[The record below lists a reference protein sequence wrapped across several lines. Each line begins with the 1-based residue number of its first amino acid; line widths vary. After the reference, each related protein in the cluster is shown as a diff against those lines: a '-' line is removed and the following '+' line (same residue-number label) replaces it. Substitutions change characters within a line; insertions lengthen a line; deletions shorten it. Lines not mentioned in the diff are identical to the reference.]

1 MAAIL
6 DHDRAL
12 QERRCAALARRD
24 GLLREVGLGPGPDK
38 TITTRYAFR
47 HALYQDAIEA
57 QLSAGRRCFLHRR
70 AGQCLE
76 AVHTG
81 NPQAIALAL
90 ADHFEQGHDPDRASH
105 YYQQASQTALSHH
118 APRDAVLC
126 LEKAVTLLQE
136 LPESPERDRRELELQ
151 LALGPLLTGTVSWAS
166 PALERTY
173 HRAEALCRRLGHLES
188 RFPVLWG
195 LWAGRVLR
203 AEYAA
208 ARVAAADLFPLAEAL
223 QDDGLRLEAQI
234 AVGLTRM
241 WTGEFGAARAA
252 LDQALALYDAE
263 HHRSHTLSYGQD
275 PRMLCLAHRAWLN
288 AWLGFPN
295 QARRD
300 GEDAL
305 IQAQRVD
312 HPHSRVFALVYQAI
326 LGLYLNDLSLL
337 RVGAMQVID
346 RANAHGFGQ
355 WLIFAHFF
363 EGWAWT
369 HDGQVEAGMTRMQNS
384 LAEHRAT
391 CARWGESL
399 FLTLLAD
406 AHGCAGQIDSALAL
420 VDEALAIAR
429 KTGEGFYLAEAYR
442 LKGELLWR
450 GSSPQPEAAEA
461 CWQQALTIARNQGA
475 RAWEWRAVS
484 RLTEA
489 WRERERGLTGLH
501 DGPRRYA
508 SASRTIPTTIS
519 GSDSNCPMVSQPKA
533 R

>member
-1 MAAIL
+1 MVDFASFIHPAIRQSSPVETLAVEDAGWQVRDGEPLNFDLVKRPVLIARL
-6 DHDRAL
+6 DVDHAELVVAKFALVVGIENLHRDDRGRQFAGEDGIEKMHQQPTVASVPSRAL
-12 QERRCAALARRD
+12 NTQSILGLIGCFIRKVQGPAPLQTKRLRSRR
-24 GLLREVGLGPGPDK
+24 
-38 TITTRYAFR
+38 TR
-47 HALYQDAIEA
+47 Q
-57 QLSAGRRCFLHRR
+57 
-70 AGQCLE
+70 
-76 AVHTG
+76 
-81 NPQAIALAL
+81 
-90 ADHFEQGHDPDRASH
+90 
-105 YYQQASQTALSHH
+105 
-118 APRDAVLC
+118 
-126 LEKAVTLLQE
+126 
-136 LPESPERDRRELELQ
+136 
-151 LALGPLLTGTVSWAS
+151 
-166 PALERTY
+166 
-173 HRAEALCRRLGHLES
+173 
-188 RFPVLWG
+188 
-195 LWAGRVLR
+195 
-203 AEYAA
+203 
-208 ARVAAADLFPLAEAL
+208 
-223 QDDGLRLEAQI
+223 
-234 AVGLTRM
+234 
-241 WTGEFGAARAA
+241 
-252 LDQALALYDAE
+252 
-263 HHRSHTLSYGQD
+263 

-450 GSSPQPEAAEA
+450 ESSPQPEAAEA

-484 RLTEA
+484 RLAEA

-508 SASRTIPTTIS
+508 SASRMIPTTIS